1 MKRTTGRLILALAV
15 TLTLSAGQGMAQTQP
30 QEQRDAPQAVSQEF
44 DRQILEKYAAASLE
58 VELIRNEAAQKLE
71 TIQDKNQAM
80 EVQQEATRK
89 TISIIEAQGLEVP
102 TYNKIA
108 QQINFDPE
116 LKRAI
121 EQISNR
127 GQ

>member
-89 TISIIEAQGLEVP
+89 TISIIEAQGLDVP